1 MAFKR
6 DIEERLTAWKNS
18 DGRKPLIIR
27 GARQVGKTTLVKDF
41 ASVYKYTIF
50 LNLEKPADRRFFEDF
65 NDVHTIMEA
74 LLLAH
79 GIPSEDMGHTLL
91 FIDEIQESPK
101 AIQLLRYFYEELP
114 RLHVISA
121 GSLLEFAL
129 HRVQSFPVGR
139 VEFLYLHP
147 LSFPEYLKAIAKPQ
161 WREALQQ
168 LPLNPAAHTVLME
181 AFHRYAIIGGM
192 PEVIKVD
199 RENRQLSDLVG
210 VYESIWGTYK
220 NDVEK
225 YTSNDTERKIIKHL
239 MDSAPLYVDERI
251 RFQGF
256 GNSNYR
262 SREVGEAFRT
272 LDAARIVRM
281 IYPTTD
287 LSPPL
292 RPDIKKSPR
301 LQFLDT
307 GLINYT
313 LGIQGELLGMTDL
326 SSAYRGAIIPHL
338 VTQELISLQQ
348 QTDNKPL
355 FWVRQKPQSSAE
367 VDLLFVYQRFVI
379 PIEIKSGATGSLK
392 SLHQY
397 IEAAD
402 HPFAIR
408 IYGGEFRLEK
418 AITPGGKPYFL
429 LNVPYYAATRIPHY
443 AAWLVQSAAIG

>member
-1 MAFKR
+1 
-6 DIEERLTAWKNS
+6 
-18 DGRKPLIIR
+18 
-27 GARQVGKTTLVKDF
+27 
-41 ASVYKYTIF
+41 
-50 LNLEKPADRRFFEDF
+50 
-65 NDVHTIMEA
+65 
-74 LLLAH
+74 
-79 GIPSEDMGHTLL
+79 
-91 FIDEIQESPK
+91 
-101 AIQLLRYFYEELP
+101 
-114 RLHVISA
+114 
-121 GSLLEFAL
+121 
-129 HRVQSFPVGR
+129 
-139 VEFLYLHP
+139 
-147 LSFPEYLKAIAKPQ
+147 
-161 WREALQQ
+161 
-168 LPLNPAAHTVLME
+168 ME

-199 RENRQLSDLVG
+199 RENRQLSDLVS
-210 VYESIWGTYK
+210 VYESIWSTYK

-418 AITPGGKPYFL
+418 AITPGGKPYLL